1 VGGDWSV
8 GLVSRAADTHVTDRS
23 VALWLFGVSV
33 LLYTGTAK
41 GILEQVDDVAML
53 RVTQSIV
60 RDGSVAVE
68 PDTPGAMPGADGRYY
83 TRYGLGQSL
92 LAIPFYLLG
101 SRLPETVP
109 TENVFDP
116 HGFVTASPLAFAL
129 SGVGILSSAAT
140 VALLYLTCRALDFS
154 QVGSVTAALGLGLGT
169 FAWFYARTFMSEPP
183 SMLCALLAFYGLVRY
198 SARPGMIWLLVSGSA
213 AGGMLL
219 LRIANAVLLPPLAV
233 WLVWI
238 LWHHCSMRIRLRA
251 LASWLLPIVACL
263 IAIAAYNWIRFGTIL
278 ETGYA
283 DQAHAFDTPVYVGL
297 YGLLLSSGKSLFVYA
312 PILLASVAGWFKLR
326 RMRWILAA
334 LVISY
339 VVFYARYDW
348 WYGGGPWG
356 PRFMAVILPFL
367 CLPLATL
374 IPRSRI
380 AWLAVGALAATSVGV
395 QLLSILVPY
404 LPYEAVMAQD
414 DANYDRL
421 LFHPAYSPVL
431 VHLRALL
438 HQTYPPDLA
447 FSYYPSLW
455 LGLAQAALLLAAAG
469 LLIVGLRHLRPL
481 ANNGV

>member
-1 VGGDWSV
+1 V
-8 GLVSRAADTHVTDRS
+8 GLVSRAADTRVTDGRAA
-23 VALWLFGVSV
+23 VWLFGLCV
-33 LLYTGTAK
+33 LIFTGTAK
-41 GILEQVDDVAML
+41 GVLEQVDDVAML

-68 PDTPGAMPGADGRYY
+68 SDTPGGMPGVDGRFY

-101 SRLPETVP
+101 SRLPASVP

-116 HGFVTASPLAFAL
+116 HGFVTATPIAFAVT
-129 SGVGILSSAAT
+129 GVGIFSTAAG
-140 VALLYLTCRALDFS
+140 VALLYLTCRALD
-154 QVGSVTAALGLGLGT
+154 VGQIGSLAAAFALGFGT

-183 SMLCALLAFYGLVRY
+183 SMLLCLFAFYGLVR
-198 SARPGMIWLLVSGSA
+198 SRDQPRLIWLAVSGAA

-219 LRIANAVLLPPLAV
+219 LRIANAVLLPPLGI

-238 LWHHCSMRIRLRA
+238 LWHRCHMRGRFVA
-251 LASWLLPIVACL
+251 LTAWMVPILVSL
-263 IAIAAYNWIRFGTIL
+263 VAIATYNWIRFGTIL

-283 DQAHAFDTPVYVGL
+283 DQARAFDTPVYVGL
-297 YGLLLSSGKSLFVYA
+297 YGLLLSSGKSLFLYA
-312 PILLASVAGWFKLR
+312 PILLASVVGWFRLR
-326 RMRWILAA
+326 HLRWLPAS
-334 LVISY
+334 LVITY

-356 PRFMAVILPFL
+356 PRFMTVILPFL

-374 IPRSRI
+374 VPRSRI
-380 AWLAVGALAATSVGV
+380 AWLAVCALAATSVGV

-455 LGLAQAALLLAAAG
+455 LGPAQAALLLAAAG
-469 LLIVGLRHLRPL
+469 LLIAGLRYLRPNL
-481 ANNGV
+481 ERR